1 MTSKACDI
9 AVIGG
14 GPAGMAAAQTAASN
28 GASVVLIDDAITLG
42 GHFYKELPGHFRS
55 IAKRQHQNRN
65 RELRRREQALTE
77 SGAEVLLGTSVWG
90 IFDENG
96 GTLNGDNSTVETN
109 FELQLDHAPN
119 GIKSVKAHSLILT
132 PGVYDRPLPFP
143 GWELPGVLTPGAVQM
158 QIEKQGML
166 PGQRVLVAGSGPL
179 QLIVAASLARHGADV
194 VAVLDTSSALE
205 GFPEVLDVLG
215 GLWSRLGE
223 AVGSLSVLAR
233 HRIPFLFRHAVYR
246 ALGTPESGV
255 EGVIIGRVDRQGKPI
270 PGTQRELQVD
280 TICVAYGFIPSIA
293 MTLHL
298 ACEHYYDS
306 DLQAFLPQH
315 DEHLQ
320 TSVAGIFVAGDVTGA
335 GGKPLADLQG
345 QLAAISAL
353 ERLNIIT
360 IEQAT
365 NERRRLARATNREK
379 RFARWLWRRYRVR
392 PGLLELVDD
401 DTWLCR
407 CEAVRVGS
415 FRESLKNGGRDLF
428 GVKLRTRLGMG
439 QCQGRYCVPNAA
451 LLIAAHQGKPVAQLD
466 LPSIRPP
473 IVPVR
478 LKDIDFAEHFVDE
491 TQ

>member
-1 MTSKACDI
+1 MTNKACDI

-14 GPAGMAAAQTAASN
+14 GPAGMEAALTAASN
-28 GASVVLIDDAITLG
+28 GASVVLVDDATSLG
-42 GHFYKELPGHFRS
+42 GHYYKELPGHFKS

-65 RELRRREQALTE
+65 RELRRREQALAE

-96 GTLNGDNSTVETN
+96 STLFGNSSTVETS

-119 GIKSVKAHSLILT
+119 GITSVKARSLILT

-166 PGQRVLVAGSGPL
+166 PGRRVLVAGSGPL
-179 QLIVAASLARHGADV
+179 QLVVAATLARHGADV

-205 GFPEVLDVLG
+205 GFPEVLGVLG

-223 AVGSLSVLAR
+223 ALGSLSILAR
-233 HRIPFLFRHAVYR
+233 HRIPLLFQHAVYR
-246 ALGTPESGV
+246 ASGTLDSGV
-255 EGVIIGRVDRQGKPI
+255 QSVTIGRVDEQGRPI
-270 PGTQRELQVD
+270 PGTQRELRVD
-280 TICVAYGFIPSIA
+280 TICIAYGFIPSIA

-298 ACEHYYDS
+298 GCEHSYDAE
-306 DLQAFLPQH
+306 LQAFLPKS
-315 DEHLQ
+315 DENLQ

-353 ERLNIIT
+353 EKLNKIAT
-360 IEQAT
+360 EQAIQ
-365 NERRRLARATNREK
+365 ERRRLARAIDREK
-379 RFARWLWRRYRVR
+379 RFAKWLWRRYRVR

-401 DTWLCR
+401 DTCLCR
-407 CEAVRVGS
+407 CESVRIGA
-415 FRESLKNGGRDLF
+415 FRECLKDGGQDLF
-428 GVKLRTRLGMG
+428 GIKLRTRMGMG

-451 LLIAAHQGKPVAQLD
+451 LLIAAHKGKPVSQHD

-478 LKDIDFAEHFVDE
+478 LKDIDNAEYFVDE
-491 TQ
+491 TH